1 MVNDTKRRAYLLN
14 RSLEWRIRRIGGKT
28 KIARINE
35 QNPKAKKENH
45 FAKTL

>member
-1 MVNDTKRRAYLLN
+1 MVNDTKRRAHLLN
-14 RSLEWRIRRIGGKT
+14 RSLERRIIRIGGKT

-35 QNPKAKKENH
+35 QNPKEKNENH